1 MNKIISQKGKKYFEF
16 LELDNCQYRIFF
28 RNNGNQ
34 VPSFTICVIQEES
47 PIKSKSYKKM
57 FLLDEFNYLVKDY
70 KNYQNIDSIQNE
82 LMSAITK
89 KNINI
94 TKIDEQTKL
103 IEIILNNNY
112 KISFKVLCNHEIY
125 ESNELLKREKDQA
138 LQANN
143 IKKKFGVLSYNLKNV
158 EEVNKNNDIKL
169 QNLKQFTTKLYNLF
183 QDFKNNPFQNKNNNY
198 PTEEMMLN
206 MTKEQRYQILG
217 IQSDIVHTVDEILYI
232 SRWLSSEKATKLDL
246 KFKGP
251 YNNFDATRFHSEYD
265 NMVPC
270 LVLIETYEGGRFGG
284 FTNNTWKG
292 ENEYKRD
299 ETAFLFSLD
308 FLEKYPIRPDCI
320 MQAILAKT
328 QYFFQFGQGDLII
341 YSNCNKYLCK
351 SDFPKSYIC
360 QNKNCNPKNRL
371 TRYKESFV
379 VKDLE
384 IFLVSFRIKNNF

>member
-1 MNKIISQKGKKYFEF
+1 MSKLVSQKGKKYFEF

-47 PIKSKSYKKM
+47 PIKSKSYKKA

-70 KNYQNIDSIQNE
+70 KNYQSIDSIQNE
-82 LMSAITK
+82 LMSAIAK

-94 TKIDEQTKL
+94 TKIDDQTKL

-112 KISFKVLCNHEIY
+112 KISLKVLCNHEIY
-125 ESNELLKREKDQA
+125 ELNDLLKREKDQT

-143 IKKKFGVLSYNLKNV
+143 IKKKFGLLANNLKNV

-183 QDFKNNPFQNKNNNY
+183 QDFNNNPIQNQNNNY
-198 PTEEMMLN
+198 PSEEMMLN

-217 IQSDIVHTVDEILYI
+217 IQSDIVHTVNEILYI

-251 YNNFDATRFHSEYD
+251 YYNFDATRFHLEYD

-270 LVLIETYEGGRFGG
+270 LVLVETYEGGRFGG

-292 ENEYKRD
+292 ENEYKSD
-299 ETAFLFSLD
+299 STAFLFSLD
-308 FLEKYPIRPDCI
+308 YLEKYPIRPDCTR
-320 MQAILAKT
+320 QAILAKT

-341 YSNCNKYLCK
+341 YSNCNKYICK

>member
-1 MNKIISQKGKKYFEF
+1 MSKIVSQKGKKYFEF
-16 LELDNCQYRIFF
+16 LEIDNCHYRIFF
-28 RNNGNQ
+28 RSNGNQ

-47 PIKSKSYKKM
+47 PIKSKSYKKT

-70 KNYQNIDSIQNE
+70 KNYQSMDSIQNE
-82 LMSAITK
+82 LMSAIAK

-94 TKIDEQTKL
+94 TKIDDQTKL

-112 KISFKVLCNHEIY
+112 KIPFKVLCNHEIY
-125 ESNELLKREKDQA
+125 ELNDLLKREKDQA

-143 IKKKFGVLSYNLKNV
+143 IKKKFGLLTNNLKNV

-183 QDFKNNPFQNKNNNY
+183 QDFKNNPIQNQNNNY

-217 IQSDIVHTVDEILYI
+217 IQSDIVHTVNEILYI

-251 YNNFDATRFHSEYD
+251 YYNFDATRFHLEYD

-292 ENEYKRD
+292 ENEYKSD
-299 ETAFLFSLD
+299 STAFLFSLD
-308 FLEKYPIRPDCI
+308 YLEKYPIRPDCTK
-320 MQAILAKT
+320 QAILAKT

-341 YSNCNKYLCK
+341 YSYCNKYICK

-360 QNKNCNPKNRL
+360 QNMNCNPKNRL

>member
-1 MNKIISQKGKKYFEF
+1 MNKIVSQKGKKYFEF

-34 VPSFTICVIQEES
+34 VPSFTICVIQQES
-47 PIKSKSYKKM
+47 PIKSRAYKKT
-57 FLLDEFNYLVKDY
+57 FLLDEFNQLVKDY
-70 KNYQNIDSIQNE
+70 KAYPSIDSIQNE
-82 LMSAITK
+82 LMSAIIK

-94 TKIDEQTKL
+94 TKKDDKTKL
-103 IEIILNNNY
+103 IQLILGNNY
-112 KISFKVLCNHEIY
+112 KISFKVLYQHEIY

-143 IKKKFGVLSYNLKNV
+143 LKKKFGILSNNLKNV
-158 EEVNKNNDIKL
+158 EEVNKNNEIKL
-169 QNLKQFTTKLYNLF
+169 QNLNQFTKNLLNLF
-183 QDFKNNPFQNKNNNY
+183 QNFKNNPIQNQNNNH

-206 MTKEQRYQILG
+206 MTKEERYRILG
-217 IQSDIVHTVDEILYI
+217 IQSDIVHTVDEIIFI

-251 YNNFDATRFHSEYD
+251 YNNFDATRFHLEYD

-270 LVLIETYEGGRFGG
+270 LVLIETYDGARFGG

-308 FLEKYPIRPDCI
+308 FLEKYPIRHDCVRN
-320 MQAILAKT
+320 AILAKT

-351 SDFPKSYIC
+351 SDFPKSYVC
-360 QNKNCNPKNRL
+360 QNKNINQKYRL
-371 TRYKESFV
+371 TRYKESFI

-384 IFLVSFRIKNNF
+384 IFLVSFTIKNNY

>member
-1 MNKIISQKGKKYFEF
+1 MSKIVSQKGKKYFEF
-16 LELDNCQYRIFF
+16 LEIDNCHYRIFF
-28 RNNGNQ
+28 RSNGNQ

-47 PIKSKSYKKM
+47 PIKSKSYKKT

-70 KNYQNIDSIQNE
+70 KNYQSMDSIQNE
-82 LMSAITK
+82 LMSAIAK

-94 TKIDEQTKL
+94 TKIDDQTKL

-112 KISFKVLCNHEIY
+112 KIPFKVLCNHEIY
-125 ESNELLKREKDQA
+125 ELNDLLKREKDQA

-143 IKKKFGVLSYNLKNV
+143 IKKKFGLLTNNLKNV

-183 QDFKNNPFQNKNNNY
+183 QDFKKNPIQNQNNNY

-217 IQSDIVHTVDEILYI
+217 IQSDIVHTVNEILYI

-251 YNNFDATRFHSEYD
+251 YYNFDATRFHLEYD

-292 ENEYKRD
+292 ENEYKSD
-299 ETAFLFSLD
+299 STAFLFSLD
-308 FLEKYPIRPDCI
+308 YLEKYPIRPDCTK
-320 MQAILAKT
+320 QAILAKT

-341 YSNCNKYLCK
+341 YSYCNKYICK
-351 SDFPKSYIC
+351 SDFPKSYIS

>member
-1 MNKIISQKGKKYFEF
+1 MSKLISQKGKKYFEF
-16 LELDNCQYRIFF
+16 LELDDCQYRIFF

-94 TKIDEQTKL
+94 TKIDEKTKL

-206 MTKEQRYQILG
+206 MTKEQRYQIL
-217 IQSDIVHTVDEILYI
+217 
-232 SRWLSSEKATKLDL
+232 
-246 KFKGP
+246 
-251 YNNFDATRFHSEYD
+251 
-265 NMVPC
+265 
-270 LVLIETYEGGRFGG
+270 
-284 FTNNTWKG
+284 
-292 ENEYKRD
+292 YKV
-299 ETAFLFSLD
+299 
-308 FLEKYPIRPDCI
+308 I
-320 MQAILAKT
+320 
-328 QYFFQFGQGDLII
+328 
-341 YSNCNKYLCK
+341 
-351 SDFPKSYIC
+351 
-360 QNKNCNPKNRL
+360 
-371 TRYKESFV
+371 
-379 VKDLE
+379 
-384 IFLVSFRIKNNF
+384 